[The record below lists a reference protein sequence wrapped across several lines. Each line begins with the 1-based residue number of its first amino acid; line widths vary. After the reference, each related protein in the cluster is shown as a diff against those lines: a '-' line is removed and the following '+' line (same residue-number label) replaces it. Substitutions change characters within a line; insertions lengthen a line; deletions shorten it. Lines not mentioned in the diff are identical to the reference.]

1 MNYRHCNKKL
11 EHLFLDLGYA
21 PPSKQDKYLPGSHI
35 PIFSPEYIKET
46 KPDYLLILPWNIA
59 GEVKEELSFISAW
72 EGKFVNDI
80 PELHICQ

>member
-1 MNYRHCNKKL
+1 M
-11 EHLFLDLGYA
+11 FLDLGYT
-21 PPSKQDKYLPGSHI
+21 PPSKQDKYLPGSQI

-72 EGKFVNDI
+72 EGKFVIGI
-80 PELHICQ
+80 PKMHICQ

>member
-1 MNYRHCNKKL
+1 MNFRHCDKKL
-11 EHLFLDLGYA
+11 EHMFLYLGYT
-21 PPSKQDKYLPGSHI
+21 PPSKQDKYLPCSQI

-72 EGKFVNDI
+72 EGKFVIGI
-80 PELHICQ
+80 PKMHICQ